1 MKIHNFNA
9 GPASLPETVLR
20 EVSSAVLNF
29 DNSGLSIL
37 EIAHRSPEF
46 KAVLAEA
53 KDLTLDIL
61 GLKDKGYQVL
71 FLQGGARMEFLRIP
85 MNLMKINGRA
95 AFLDTG
101 IWSSGAM
108 KEAESFG
115 LCVEVASSKDRKY
128 CYLPKDYSI
137 PEDAD
142 YFYCTS
148 NNTISGTQITNFPKT
163 EVPIVCDMTSDIF
176 SRDLDFSKFDL
187 IFAAAQKNIGIAGV
201 TLLVVKES
209 ILRKTNRNIAPIL
222 DFQEHIKADNMYN
235 TPPVFAIYTAL
246 LTLRWIK
253 IQGGIEKIEKRNQE
267 KARLLYA
274 EIDRNTLFEGTADRE
289 DRSMMN
295 ATFVLKDES
304 NKEAFDKLLKDRG
317 IYGLEGHRFVG
328 GYRAS
333 LYNAV
338 AIESVNYLVDV
349 LQEFERKN
357 IN

>member
-9 GPASLPETVLR
+9 GPASLLESVLK
-20 EVSSAVLNF
+20 EASNAILNF
-29 DNSGLSIL
+29 ENSGLSIL

-46 KAVLAEA
+46 KAVLDEA

-61 GLKDKGYQVL
+61 DLKDKEYQVL

-85 MNLMKINGRA
+85 MNLMKQNGKA

-108 KEAESFG
+108 KEAEAFG

-128 CYLPKDYSI
+128 CYLPTEYSV

-163 EVPIVCDMTSDIF
+163 EIPVVCDMTSDLF
-176 SRDLDFSKFDL
+176 SRSLDFSKFDL

-209 ILRKTNRNIAPIL
+209 ILGKSNRNIAPIL
-222 DFQEHIKADNMYN
+222 DFQQHIKADNMYN
-235 TPPVFAIYTAL
+235 TPAVFAIYTAM

-253 IQGGIEKIEKRNQE
+253 AQGGVLAIEKRNQE
-267 KARLLYA
+267 KARLLYE
-274 EIDRNTLFEGTADRE
+274 EIDRNTLFEGTVDQK

-295 ATFVLKDES
+295 AIFILKNENQKDS
-304 NKEAFDKLLKDRG
+304 FDQFLNERG

-338 AIESVNYLVDV
+338 SVESVKYLVHV
-349 LQEFERKN
+349 LQEFEKQN

>member
-9 GPASLPETVLR
+9 GPASLPDTVLK
-20 EVSSAVLNF
+20 EAANAVLNF

-37 EIAHRSPEF
+37 EIAHRSDEF
-46 KAVLAEA
+46 KSVLAEA
-53 KDLTLDIL
+53 KELTLDLL
-61 GLKDKGYQVL
+61 GLKDKGYEVL

-85 MNLMKINGRA
+85 LNLMRTDGKA

-101 IWSSGAM
+101 VWASGAM
-108 KEAESFG
+108 NEALSCG
-115 LCVEVASSKDRKY
+115 LCIEVASSKDRNYKY
-128 CYLPKDYSI
+128 IPKGFSV
-137 PEDAD
+137 PEDSD

-148 NNTISGTQITNFPKT
+148 NNTIYGTQIKEFPKVK
-163 EVPIVCDMTSDIF
+163 VPMVCDMTSDIF
-176 SRDLDFSKFDL
+176 SRSLDFSKFDL

-201 TLLVVKES
+201 TLIVVKES
-209 ILRKTNRNIAPIL
+209 ILGKTNRTIAPIL
-222 DFQEHIKADNMYN
+222 DYQQHIKANNMYN
-235 TPPVFAIYTAL
+235 TPPVFAIFTAL

-253 IQGGIEKIEKRNQE
+253 EKGGIAAIEKINQE

-274 EIDRNTLFEGTADRE
+274 EIDRNDLFEATADRA
-289 DRSMMN
+289 DRSFMN
-295 ATFVLKDES
+295 VTFVLKDTSHTKRFES
-304 NKEAFDKLLKDRG
+304 LITESG

-338 AIESVNYLVDV
+338 TIESVNYLIND
-349 LQEFERKN
+349 LQNFEKQI

>member
-9 GPASLPETVLR
+9 GPANLPNVVLK
-20 EVSSAVLNF
+20 EAANAVINF

-53 KDLTLDIL
+53 KDLTIDIL

-85 MNLMKINGRA
+85 MNLMRVNGKA

-115 LCVEVASSKDRKY
+115 LCIEVASSKDRKY
-128 CYLPKDYSI
+128 CYLPKNYSI

-148 NNTISGTQITNFPKT
+148 NNTISGTQITHFPET
-163 EVPIVCDMTSDIF
+163 EVPIICDMTSDIF
-176 SRDLDFSKFDL
+176 SRNLDFSKFDL

-201 TLLVVKES
+201 TILVIKES
-209 ILRKTNRNIAPIL
+209 ILGKTNRNIASIL

-235 TPPVFAIYTAL
+235 TPPVFAIYTAM

-253 IQGGIEKIEKRNQE
+253 AEGGIAVIEKRNQE
-267 KARLLYA
+267 KARLLYE
-274 EIDRNTLFEGTADRE
+274 EIDRNTLFRGTVDCE

-295 ATFVLKDES
+295 ATFVLNYES
-304 NKEAFDKLLKDRG
+304 QKGAFDKLLKERG

-338 AIESVNYLVDV
+338 TIESVNYLVNV
-349 LQEFERKN
+349 LQEFEKQN

>member
-9 GPASLPETVLR
+9 GPASLPESVLK
-20 EVSSAVLNF
+20 EASNAVLNF
-29 DNSGLSIL
+29 ENSGLSIL

-53 KDLTLDIL
+53 KDLTIEILD
-61 GLKDKGYQVL
+61 LKDKGYQVL

-85 MNLMKINGRA
+85 MNLMKVNGKA

-108 KEAESFG
+108 KEAEAFG

-128 CYLPKDYSI
+128 CYLPKEYSI

-163 EVPIVCDMTSDIF
+163 QIPIVCDMTSDIF
-176 SRDLDFSKFDL
+176 SRSLDFSKFDL

-201 TLLVVKES
+201 TLLVVKET
-209 ILRKTNRNIAPIL
+209 LLGKTTRNIAPIL

-235 TPPVFAIYTAL
+235 TPPVFAIYTAM
-246 LTLRWIK
+246 LTLRWI
-253 IQGGIEKIEKRNQE
+253 IAQGGVSEIEKRNQE

-289 DRSMMN
+289 DRSKMN
-295 ATFVLKDES
+295 ATFVLNNES
-304 NKEAFDKLLKDRG
+304 QKQAFDQLLKDRG

-338 AIESVNYLVDV
+338 TIKSVNYLVNV
-349 LQEFERKN
+349 LHEFEKQN

>member
-9 GPASLPETVLR
+9 GPASLPDVVLK
-20 EVSSAVLNF
+20 EAANAVINF

-85 MNLMKINGRA
+85 VNLMRVNGKA

-115 LCVEVASSKDRKY
+115 LCIEVASSKDRKY
-128 CYLPKDYSI
+128 CYLPKEYSI

-148 NNTISGTQITNFPKT
+148 NNTISGTQITHFPET
-163 EVPIVCDMTSDIF
+163 EVSIVCDMTSDIF
-176 SRDLDFSKFDL
+176 SRNMDFSRFDL

-201 TLLVVKES
+201 TLLVIKES
-209 ILRKTNRNIAPIL
+209 ILGKTNRNIASIL

-235 TPPVFAIYTAL
+235 TPPVFAIYTAM

-253 IQGGIEKIEKRNQE
+253 AEGGIAIIEKRNQE

-274 EIDRNTLFEGTADRE
+274 EIDRNELFEGTADRL
-289 DRSMMN
+289 DRSKMN
-295 ATFVLKDES
+295 ATFILKDES
-304 NKEAFDKLLKDRG
+304 HKKAFDQFLKERG

-338 AIESVNYLVDV
+338 TSKSVNFLVSV
-349 LQEFERKN
+349 LQEFEKQN

>member
-1 MKIHNFNA
+1 
-9 GPASLPETVLR
+9 
-20 EVSSAVLNF
+20 
-29 DNSGLSIL
+29 
-37 EIAHRSPEF
+37 
-46 KAVLAEA
+46 
-53 KDLTLDIL
+53 
-61 GLKDKGYQVL
+61 
-71 FLQGGARMEFLRIP
+71 
-85 MNLMKINGRA
+85 
-95 AFLDTG
+95 
-101 IWSSGAM
+101 M
-108 KEAESFG
+108 KEAEAFG

-128 CYLPKDYSI
+128 CYLPKEYSI

-148 NNTISGTQITNFPKT
+148 NNTISGTQISNFPETK
-163 EVPIVCDMTSDIF
+163 VSIVCDMTSDIF
-176 SRDLDFSKFDL
+176 SRNLDFSKFDL

-209 ILRKTNRNIAPIL
+209 ILGKTNREIAPIL
-222 DFQEHIKADNMYN
+222 DFQEHINADNMYN
-235 TPPVFAIYTAL
+235 TPPVFAIYTAM

-253 IQGGIEKIEKRNQE
+253 YEGGIAAIELRNHE
-267 KARLLYA
+267 KAALLYA
-274 EIDRNTLFEGTADRE
+274 EIDRNTLFQGTADQE

-304 NKEAFDKLLKDRG
+304 NKESFDKLLKNRG

-338 AIESVNYLVDV
+338 TIESVNFLVTI
-349 LQEFERKN
+349 LQEFEKQN